1 MKKLLLVL
9 SVIFMAGIA
18 NAQIVADGS
27 FEAGPGG
34 PWTEYSLNYGTPL
47 CDGGCGN
54 CGGFCGPNT
63 GTFYAWFGGANA
75 VEVGQV
81 LQSIVIPGSSSAVLT
96 MQVYMP
102 TPGPGLAQDRLMISM
117 DGTLLK
123 TITALDSAIYKNG
136 YTQVDIN
143 VLAFADGMPHDL
155 IIEGHQSTP
164 TSFNILVDDID
175 IVAAVTP
182 TSANFSG
189 NPVNVNIG
197 QSVNFTDMSSTNVTG
212 WNWSFPG
219 AATTSSTAQNPTN
232 IVYNTVGCYDV
243 TLDVTSTS
251 GTATE
256 TKPCYINVTCPP
268 FGSFF
273 SYSATNLVVNFTNMS
288 VGAESYL
295 WDFGNGSTS
304 IAPNPI
310 WTYTAPGTY
319 TVTLVATD
327 SDCSNTTSTYSIN
340 IEVAN
345 GQSSGNVSV
354 ESLEASG
361 VLVAYP
367 NPTNGVVQLSNIEP
381 NSTYTL
387 VNIEGKV
394 LATGQFTDSEGTIDL
409 TNVQEGVYYLKINGT
424 ITKLTKVK

>member
-1 MKKLLLVL
+1 MLTVM
-9 SVIFMAGIA
+9 FMAGLT
-18 NAQIVADGS
+18 NAQIIADGS

-34 PWTEYSLNYGTPL
+34 PWTEYSLNFGTPI

-54 CGGFCGPNT
+54 CGGFCGANT
-63 GTFYAWFGGANA
+63 GTYYVWFGGSGGAA
-75 VEVGQV
+75 EVAQVE
-81 LQSIVIPGSSSAVLT
+81 QSFVIPGSSSAVLT

-117 DGTLLK
+117 DGTILK
-123 TITALDSAIYKNG
+123 TITALDSVTYQGG
-136 YTQVDIN
+136 YTPVDID
-143 VLAFADGMPHDL
+143 VLAYADGNSHTL
-155 IIEGHQSTP
+155 IIEGIQSSTVP
-164 TSFNILVDDID
+164 FNILVDDVD
-175 IVAAVTP
+175 LVATVTP
-182 TSANFSG
+182 TAANFSASA
-189 NPVNVNIG
+189 VNINVG
-197 QSVNFTDMSSTNVTG
+197 QSVNFTDMSSTNVTA
-212 WNWSFPG
+212 WDWSFPG
-219 AATTSSTAQNPTN
+219 AATTSSTVQNPTN

-273 SYSATNLVVNFTNMS
+273 AYSATNLVVNFTNLS
-288 VGAESYL
+288 TGAESYL

-327 SDCSNTTSTYSIN
+327 SDCTNSNSTYSIN

-354 ESLEASG
+354 ESLVESG
-361 VLVAYP
+361 VFVAYP
-367 NPTNGVVQLSNIEP
+367 NPTNGIVQLSNVEP

-394 LATGQFTDSEGTIDL
+394 LSTGQFTDSEGTIDL

-424 ITKLTKVK
+424 TTKLTKVK